1 MLWVDSVLSNLYQPM
16 NTPQRMIAQSAVDIG
31 TVKPI
36 PCMMSAAIVPDMPT
50 TATVIQYAQVE

>member
-1 MLWVDSVLSNLYQPM
+1 M

-36 PCMMSAAIVPDMPT
+36 PCMMSAAIVPNMPT